1 MEEKRKNRIS
11 HGGGSSTPLEKA
23 KHGRK
28 TCASGRNWKHFQM
41 RMFFSQERKIL

>member
-23 KHGRK
+23 KDGRK
-28 TCASGRNWKHFQM
+28 TCASGSASNSFQM
-41 RMFFSQERKIL
+41 RMFFSQVRKIL